1 MARLSTLW
9 LASLALTSIPGITAW
24 TLVWRNETTSAEVI
38 DGQDEQDCT
47 QIWHEEGEE
56 FSFDPEGPFCVKFYH
71 DAQCDRSNGI
81 DCSGRMW
88 KQDASQNI
96 SAFIVSSMPPES
108 MTAAGFTS
116 DTPTPTPTPTSTTTT
131 TTTQTSSP
139 TPTADAAEEDA
150 SSDDNDLSGGA
161 IAGIVIGVLI
171 AVALLC
177 AAFFY
182 LGRRT
187 GKKAAAA
194 AAAAAAAGRT
204 NSTSTQQPPPTDP
217 SPPSPS
223 NTHTTMTQNPPPAP
237 SSTSPS
243 TSVPIYT
250 PPDMAELPK
259 PPVFETIPPYS
270 QPQGYTQPPNGVR
283 MVELPGQESGAELS
297 SSRQVQEM
305 GNRQIQELEG
315 RGMEKYIP

>member
-1 MARLSTLW
+1 MARLSALW
-9 LASLALTSIPGITAW
+9 LASLALTSIPKITAW
-24 TLVWRNETTSAEVI
+24 TLVWRNDTTSAEVL

-47 QIWHEEGEE
+47 QIWHQEGEE
-56 FSFDPEGPFCVKFYH
+56 FSFDPEGPWCVKFYH

-88 KQDASQNI
+88 KQDANQNI
-96 SAFIVSSMPPES
+96 SAFVVSSMPPAS

-131 TTTQTSSP
+131 QTSSS
-139 TPTADAAEEDA
+139 TPTADTAEEDA
-150 SSDDNDLSGGA
+150 SSDGNDLSGGA

-177 AAFFY
+177 AASFY

-187 GKKAAAA
+187 GKKAATAA
-194 AAAAAAAGRT
+194 AAAAAAAGGT
-204 NSTSTQQPPPTDP
+204 TSSSTSQPPTDP
-217 SPPSPS
+217 SPPSRS
-223 NTHTTMTQNPPPAP
+223 NTHTTTTQNPPPAP

-250 PPDMAELPK
+250 PPDVAELPK
-259 PPVFETIPPYS
+259 PPVFETVSPYP

>member
-96 SAFIVSSMPPES
+96 SAFIVSSMPPAS

-131 TTTQTSSP
+131 TQTSSP

-150 SSDDNDLSGGA
+150 SSGDNDFSGGA

-177 AAFFY
+177 AASFY

-187 GKKAAAA
+187 GKKAATAAGA
-194 AAAAAAAGRT
+194 AAAAAAAGGT
-204 NSTSTQQPPPTDP
+204 TSTSTSQPPTDP
-217 SPPSPS
+217 SPPSRS
-223 NTHTTMTQNPPPAP
+223 NTHTTMTQIPPPAP